1 MTRTEE
7 IRKKAIELCNDP
19 QNDYKSTADLCYMC
33 AEWAD
38 ENPDEKMIAKYL
50 YEKKGYPIDLNGN
63 LPSFDE
69 TMKDAEKYL
78 KYKQDKFI
86 EKACEWLKEQDE
98 MVGISFTE
106 DFIERFQNYMKGYKE
121 MLTRLQPKEVLMFG
135 HIFDDYPGPVHF
147 IHYQQAKGEQGEE

>member
-1 MTRTEE
+1 MTRKEE
-7 IRKKAIELCNDP
+7 IKQAAFNNDRESSKENQQYFIEG
-19 QNDYKSTADLCYMC
+19 
-33 AEWAD
+33 AELSD

-86 EKACEWLKEQDE
+86 EKAIGWIDYNNRNGGCNFDGWEK
-98 MVGISFTE
+98 
-106 DFIERFQNYMKGYKE
+106 DFKTYMKGE
-121 MLTRLQPKEVLMFG
+121 
-135 HIFDDYPGPVHF
+135 
-147 IHYQQAKGEQGEE
+147 

>member
-1 MTRTEE
+1 MTRKEE
-7 IRKKAIELCNDP
+7 RETKAKIRASQYSHPIERND
-19 QNDYKSTADLCYMC
+19 CYHRWIEG

-38 ENPDEKMIAKYL
+38 ENPDEEMIAKYL
-50 YEKKGYPIDLNGN
+50 HEKKGYPIDLNGK

-69 TMKDAEKYL
+69 TMKDTEKYL

-106 DFIERFQNYMKGYKE
+106 DFITRFQNYMKGE
-121 MLTRLQPKEVLMFG
+121 
-135 HIFDDYPGPVHF
+135 
-147 IHYQQAKGEQGEE
+147 